1 MSEPFERAK
10 TLFFKG
16 IGHFEAGRFEAAE
29 TAFAASLACVPGRA
43 STLANLGAART
54 RLGRWEAALDVLD
67 QALALEPTDVDAE
80 SHRGI
85 AHAALGRHAE
95 ALASHQRVLAID
107 PGRIANRLRH
117 GQALMALGRHA
128 AALDD
133 FDDLLRRQAHHAEA
147 HFQRGQALQFLERH
161 GEALAAYEQALAF
174 DPTLGAAWSQRGGL
188 LRDQNRL
195 DEAAVSF
202 EQAIANGA
210 DPELNGYFLAA
221 VTGRGGPAVSPLA
234 YVGPFF
240 DEYADAFEG
249 HLLGGLHYEA
259 HTTLVHGLHGLDIRH
274 FRAALDL
281 GCGTGLCGPLV
292 APTVDLL
299 DGVDLSRNMLE
310 KARRLGVSRHLVHA
324 EIAEHLRRTDERYDL
339 VLSTD
344 VFIYIGDLEA
354 VFQGLRRVVDPNGI
368 VGFSVEVTDDD
379 RTFRLLPSLRYAHS
393 ERYLRDLATRHG
405 FTPCQFLRRPLRED
419 QRRPVPGL
427 FVYLQKN

>member
-1 MSEPFERAK
+1 MTEQFERAK
-10 TLFFKG
+10 TLFFEG

-29 TAFAASLACVPGRA
+29 AAFAASLACVPGRA

-54 RLGRWEAALDVLD
+54 RLGRWNAALDVLD

-107 PGRIANRLRH
+107 PSRIANRLRH

-133 FDDLLRRQAHHAEA
+133 FDEVLRRQAHHAEA

-174 DPTLGAAWSQRGGL
+174 EPTLGAAWSQRGGL
-188 LRDQNRL
+188 LRDQHRL

-210 DPELNGYFLAA
+210 DPELNGYFLAS
-221 VTGRGGPAVSPLA
+221 VTGRGAPAAAPLA
-234 YVGPFF
+234 YVEPFF

-274 FRAALDL
+274 FGAALDL

-310 KARRLGVSRHLVHA
+310 KARRLGVYRHLIHA
-324 EIAEHLRRTDERYDL
+324 EIAEHMRRTDERYDL
-339 VLSTD
+339 VLSAD
-344 VFIYIGDLEA
+344 VFIYIGDLEE
-354 VFQGLRRVVDPNGI
+354 VFKGLWRVVDPNGI

-379 RTFRLLPSLRYAHS
+379 RTFQLLPSLRYAHS
-393 ERYLRDLATRHG
+393 ERYLRELATRHG

-427 FVYLQKN
+427 FVYLQKD